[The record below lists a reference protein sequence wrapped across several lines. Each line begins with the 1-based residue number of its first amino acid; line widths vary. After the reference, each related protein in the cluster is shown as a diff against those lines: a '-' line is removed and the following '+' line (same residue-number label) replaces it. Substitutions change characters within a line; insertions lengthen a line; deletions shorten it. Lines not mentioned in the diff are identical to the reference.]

1 MKLQEAKTLFNAQGM
16 RSPEITPAPMA
27 DKWIIQA
34 QVNRGIWQSE
44 NLIAKSGKVREFRTI
59 EACLSVLSDI
69 GLKKVTVHFK

>member
-16 RSPEITPAPMA
+16 KIPEITPSPIS

-59 EACLSVLSDI
+59 EACLSVLDDI
-69 GLKKVTVHFK
+69 GIKKVMVHFK